1 MKNKIEITVD
11 DLFDIPKKSRYE
23 MLTDYIKKQKR
34 TTSVMMSKDMNVPQ
48 KSSLDILKRM
58 VDEGIAKDLGLHV
71 VKGKTCRIFEAI

>member
-71 VKGKTCRIFEAI
+71 VKGKTYRVFEAI